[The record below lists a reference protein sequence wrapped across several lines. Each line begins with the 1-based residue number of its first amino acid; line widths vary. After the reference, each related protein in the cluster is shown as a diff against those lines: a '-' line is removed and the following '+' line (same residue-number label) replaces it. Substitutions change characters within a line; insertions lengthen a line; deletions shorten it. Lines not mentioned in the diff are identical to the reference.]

1 MAYYPKSQIKTNL
14 YTNGGTYVLSSTQ
27 ESYIGYY
34 YMTSLGQL
42 YTGKNPQDGPN
53 SLLVPIEP
61 TFEPSTIDPDNVPT
75 DNRVI
80 DLSISP
86 LNPLEISVYGPVLT
100 DPLNKKILNGLSNR
114 YIPQFNPT
122 LPTDKDKSLGVFSRY
137 FCKKNNEL
145 IYKEINKET
154 FTKLRQQSQDIAWDL
169 YTPQTILW
177 YIKGDKEK
185 TYNANKGMVVSLEQK
200 QNWYGFSQYLKED
213 YLRYYLES

>member
-1 MAYYPKSQIKTNL
+1 MAYFPKSQIETNL
-14 YTNGGTYVLSSTQ
+14 YTNGGEYLLSTTQ
-27 ESYIGYY
+27 EAYIGYY
-34 YMTSLGQL
+34 YKTSLGQR
-42 YTGKNPQDGPN
+42 YTGKTPQDGPN
-53 SLLVPIEP
+53 ILLQIINKSLDQPDIADGGPSPLYNEIIYTDVSLVPFP
-61 TFEPSTIDPDNVPT
+61 PS
-75 DNRVI
+75 RF
-80 DLSISP
+80 
-86 LNPLEISVYGPVLT
+86 
-100 DPLNKKILNGLSNR
+100 
-114 YIPQFNPT
+114 IPQFNPT

-213 YLRYYLES
+213 YLRYYLGS

>member
-1 MAYYPKSQIKTNL
+1 MAYFPKSQIETNL
-14 YTNGGTYVLSSTQ
+14 YTNGEEYLLSTTQ
-27 ESYIGYY
+27 EIYIGYY
-34 YMTSLGQL
+34 YKTSLGQR
-42 YTGKNPQDGPN
+42 YTGKIPQDGPN
-53 SLLVPIEP
+53 ILLQIINKPLDQQDAETIAPSSSPNEIKYTDASLTPP
-61 TFEPSTIDPDNVPT
+61 PSP
-75 DNRVI
+75 RF
-80 DLSISP
+80 
-86 LNPLEISVYGPVLT
+86 
-100 DPLNKKILNGLSNR
+100 
-114 YIPQFNPT
+114 IPQFNPT

-213 YLRYYLES
+213 YLRYYLGS